1 MKKIISLLLIVVMAM
16 SLLSGVSL
24 AADYEK
30 PTECAQADAG
40 VMVTTAD
47 DATVVY
53 YFETLSSDVFAW
65 ARQQVSGAKT
75 FTVLKDLQL
84 DDSTGYS
91 DSRYH
96 QPYHH

>member
-1 MKKIISLLLIVVMAM
+1 MRMEKFFGITVCVKWLLCNERKGSETMKKIISLLLIVVMAV

-53 YFETLSSDVFAW
+53 YFETLSSDVFVW
-65 ARQQVSGAKT
+65 ARQ
-75 FTVLKDLQL
+75 
-84 DDSTGYS
+84 
-91 DSRYH
+91 
-96 QPYHH
+96 